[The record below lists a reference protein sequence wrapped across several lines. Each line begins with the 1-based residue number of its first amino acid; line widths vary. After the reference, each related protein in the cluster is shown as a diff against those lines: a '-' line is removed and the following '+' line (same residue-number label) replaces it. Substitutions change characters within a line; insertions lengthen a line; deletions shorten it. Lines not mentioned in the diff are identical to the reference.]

1 MKTYAL
7 MYESYDSFFD
17 PPRFAIC
24 SKKNTADNTEIF
36 NEHTIS
42 IMSSSY
48 TENKTDISNTLN
60 RLGFNNVEIVEL

>member
-1 MKTYAL
+1 LKAYAL
-7 MYESYDSFFD
+7 MYEDYDSFFD

-24 SKKNTADNTEIF
+24 TKKNTADNPEIF
-36 NEHTIS
+36 NEHTIN

-48 TENKTDISNTLN
+48 TENKSDISNTLR